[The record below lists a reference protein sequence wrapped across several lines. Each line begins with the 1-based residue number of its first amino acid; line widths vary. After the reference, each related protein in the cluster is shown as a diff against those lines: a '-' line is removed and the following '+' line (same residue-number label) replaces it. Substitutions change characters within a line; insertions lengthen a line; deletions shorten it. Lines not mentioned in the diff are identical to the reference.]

1 MRLILKVTAAA
12 FDLPSLFIF
21 YSLSVQVICIYGIMN
36 FMEDRATRSQIERAS
51 ALAAE
56 LRANL
61 GKLKRKLRE
70 HGGRSD
76 LAPSEVSVLLR
87 LEKDG
92 PAAVSS
98 LARAEGMRPQS
109 MSSIVT
115 SLLESGLVCG
125 SPDPND
131 GRQTMI
137 SLSPKCLKWLKDG
150 RAARQDWLTTII
162 QQKLTTQ
169 DQEKL
174 AAALELLA
182 RLVEE

>member
-21 YSLSVQVICIYGIMN
+21 YSLSVQVICIYDIMN

-51 ALAAE
+51 ALAAD
-56 LRANL
+56 LRAAL

-76 LAPSEVSVLLR
+76 LAPSQVSVLLR

-109 MSSIVT
+109 MSAIVT
-115 SLLESGLVCG
+115 SLLEAGLVTG
-125 SPDPND
+125 SPDPKD
-131 GRQTMI
+131 GQQTLMA
-137 SLSPKCLKWLKDG
+137 LSRKCQKLLRDG
-150 RAARQDWLTTII
+150 RAARQDWLTTTI
-162 QQKLTTQ
+162 QQRLSSQ
-169 DQEKL
+169 EQEKL
-174 AAALELLA
+174 AAAVNLFA
-182 RLVEE
+182 RLLED

>member
-1 MRLILKVTAAA
+1 
-12 FDLPSLFIF
+12 
-21 YSLSVQVICIYGIMN
+21 MN
-36 FMEDRATRSQIERAS
+36 CMEDRATRSQIEQAS

-56 LRANL
+56 LRATL

-76 LAPSEVSVLLR
+76 LAPSQASVLLR

-109 MSSIVT
+109 MSSIIT
-115 SLLESGLVCG
+115 SLLESGLVSG
-125 SPDPND
+125 NPDPND
-131 GRQTMI
+131 GRQTLI

-150 RAARQDWLTTII
+150 RAARQDWLTTTI
-162 QQKLTTQ
+162 QEKLSIQ
-169 DQEKL
+169 DREKL
-174 AAALELLA
+174 AAILEFLA
-182 RLVEE
+182 RLVED